1 MPQRLPEDRC
11 RRGNFIT
18 VPAPAASAHLDAF
31 MPVFAQATGLTL
43 DSPADLYAA
52 SVTHWRT
59 FWRCL
64 AAWAGPDLGWSGSL
78 DPVCEGQDCER
89 AQFFPALRLNYAA
102 SLLSPH
108 IAPDEAYALTDCRV
122 DGTRT
127 RWTRGALRAEVARV
141 ADALSSLGIREGDRV
156 VALVRN
162 DASAVIV
169 ALATLSVGAIL
180 STASPDMGVD
190 ALAERF
196 APLRPH
202 LLLAHAALRTCDA
215 GEPLPDKLAALVHR
229 LPGLRALVRL
239 DGDPLAAPCLQL
251 SLEALAARGDPE
263 RWVWRDFGFN
273 HPLFILFSSGTT
285 GRPKCIVHGA
295 GGSLIEHLKEHRLH
309 TGLHSGD
316 RMYFHTTCGWMMWHW
331 QLSALASGVEIVTCD
346 APVASASTLWS
357 LVARERVTV
366 FGTSPAYLRLSQE
379 AGLSPARAFD
389 LGALRA
395 ILSTGAILHDAQ
407 FDWVRE
413 QVGPV
418 PLQSISGGTDIL
430 GCFVLGHP
438 RLPVQRGESTCRS
451 LGLDVQA
458 WQGGAQ
464 ASGVGQL
471 VCVNPFPSR
480 PLGFF
485 GDPEGKAFHAAYF
498 TANPGV
504 WTHGDLIEFTSS
516 GGARLHGRCDGVL
529 NVRGIKVMPAEI
541 CRVLQDD
548 PAVRACMVVEW
559 AGDPPGMMALLELRE
574 DAREPQA
581 PRAARLRRE
590 IARRLSPAHVPDR
603 IVCVTEL
610 PLTHSGKLS
619 EAAARCAVNGLP
631 VPNQSALRNPQCL
644 DDLRAQALQHGGA
657 RTRETRAL
665 DDLTGAPLEARLQA
679 LWCEELGLD
688 HVGLDDH
695 FLEIGGNSLQA
706 AVIVVRLEQMTGRHL
721 PLATLL
727 QAPTVRALAAVAR
740 AQEPAAALS
749 PLVTLREGSG
759 PPLIL
764 VHGLSG
770 TVMECGALVEALC
783 TRRPVLGLH
792 AQGLDGEAAP
802 HERVEAMAAHYVE
815 ALRRERPGERYALC
829 GFSFGGLVALEMAR
843 LLASQGERVDLLC
856 LLDPYLRREVLP
868 ALRPWHR
875 ARHAVAKWRCLEPP
889 QRRAYLSALWTRL
902 RDTVRGHVQAARPAF
917 ERPPGMGDA
926 HWRVMQALARALQAY
941 RPEPYTAG
949 PVLFVRAREPLDG
962 YFDPMPVW
970 RRVLRAGLRVVTVR
984 GGHLALVRAQG
995 AAVAAVIDAA
1005 LASQPEC
1012 ARRDGDREGRTPPP
1026 EAVHAAGV

>member
-1 MPQRLPEDRC
+1 MPRRPSEDL
-11 RRGNFIT
+11 T
-18 VPAPAASAHLDAF
+18 AF
-31 MPVFAQATGLTL
+31 VQVFAQATGLAL
-43 DSPADLYAA
+43 DSPADLQAA

-64 AAWAGPDLGWSGSL
+64 AAWAGPALGWSGAL
-78 DPVCEGQDCER
+78 DPVCVGQDGEH

-102 SLLSPH
+102 SLLSAA
-108 IAPDEAYALTDCRV
+108 IAPDETYALTDCRA
-122 DGTRT
+122 DGTRV

-141 ADALSSLGIREGDRV
+141 ADALCDLGIGEGDRV
-156 VALVRN
+156 VALIRN

-169 ALATLSVGAIL
+169 ALATLSVGATL

-196 APLRPH
+196 APLRPL
-202 LLLAHAALRTCDA
+202 LLLAHAALRTGDA
-215 GEPLPDKLAALVHR
+215 GEPLPDKVAALVQR
-229 LPGLRALVRL
+229 LPDLRALVRL
-239 DGDPLAAPCLQL
+239 DGEPVVAPCLQL
-251 SLEALAARGDPE
+251 TLDQLAKRGDPAG
-263 RWVWRDFGFN
+263 WVWRDFGFN

-309 TGLHSGD
+309 TGLHPGD

-346 APVASASTLWS
+346 APVASATTLWA

-413 QVGPV
+413 HVGPL

-438 RLPVQRGESTCRS
+438 QLPVRRGESTCRS
-451 LGLDVQA
+451 LAMDVQA
-458 WQGGAQ
+458 WQDGAQ
-464 ASGVGQL
+464 AAGVGQL

-485 GDPEGKAFHAAYF
+485 DDPQGTAFHAAYF

-504 WTHGDLIEFTSS
+504 WTHGDLIEFTPS
-516 GGARLHGRCDGVL
+516 GGARLHGRCDGVI

-559 AGDPPGMMALLELRE
+559 SEDPPGMMALLELRE
-574 DAREPQA
+574 DAREPEA
-581 PRAARLRRE
+581 ARAARLRRE

-603 IVCVTEL
+603 IVCVPEL
-610 PLTHSGKLS
+610 PITHSGKLS

-631 VPNQSALRNPQCL
+631 VPNRCALRNPQCL
-644 DDLRAQALQHGGA
+644 DDLRTQALQHGG
-657 RTRETRAL
+657 TRAREAGARE
-665 DDLTGAPLEARLQA
+665 DLSDAPLEARLQA

-706 AVIVVRLEQMTGRHL
+706 AVIIVRLEQMTGRKL

-727 QAPTVRALAAVAR
+727 QAPTVRALAAAVR
-740 AQEPAAALS
+740 ALALATAPS
-749 PLVTLREGSG
+749 PLVTLVTLREGYG
-759 PPLIL
+759 QPLVL

-770 TVMECGALVEALC
+770 TVMECGALVQALR

-792 AQGLDGEAAP
+792 AQGLEGETAP
-802 HERVEAMAAHYVE
+802 HERVEAMADHYVQP
-815 ALRRERPGERYALC
+815 LRRERPGERYALC
-829 GFSFGGLVALEMAR
+829 GFSFGGLIALEMAR
-843 LLASQGERVDLLC
+843 LLALGGERVDLLC
-856 LLDPYLRREVLP
+856 LLDPYLHREVLP
-868 ALRPWHR
+868 VLRPWHL
-875 ARHAVAKWRCLEPP
+875 ARHAVAKLRCLEPAK
-889 QRRAYLSALWTRL
+889 RRAYLAALWTRF
-902 RDTVRGHVQAARPAF
+902 RDAVRGHAQAAANAF
-917 ERPPGMGDA
+917 ERPPEMGDA
-926 HWRVMQALARALQAY
+926 HWAVMQALVRALNAY
-941 RPEPYTAG
+941 RPAPYTAG
-949 PVLFVRAREPLDG
+949 PVLFVRARVPLDG

-984 GGHLALVRAQG
+984 GDHLALVRAQG
-995 AAVAAVIDAA
+995 VAVAAVIDEA
-1005 LASQPEC
+1005 LVRPSEGETRAQVTQAC
-1012 ARRDGDREGRTPPP
+1012 A
-1026 EAVHAAGV
+1026 

>member
-1 MPQRLPEDRC
+1 MPRRLPEDRC
-11 RRGNFIT
+11 YRGDAIQ
-18 VPAPAASAHLDAF
+18 VPAPATWAHLTAF
-31 MPVFAQATGLTL
+31 AQMFAQATGLAL
-43 DSPADLYAA
+43 DSPADLQAA
-52 SVTHWRT
+52 SVAHWRT

-64 AAWAGPDLGWSGSL
+64 AAWAGPDLGWSGAL
-78 DPVCEGQDCER
+78 DPVCEGQDCEH

-102 SLLSPH
+102 SLLSPG
-108 IAPDEAYALTDCRV
+108 IAPDEAYALTDCRA
-122 DGTRT
+122 DGTRN
-127 RWTRGALRAEVARV
+127 RWTRGALRAEVVRV
-141 ADALSSLGIREGDRV
+141 ADALSDLGIGEGDRV

-162 DASAVIV
+162 DARAVIV
-169 ALATLSVGAIL
+169 ALATLSVGATL

-190 ALAERF
+190 TLAERF
-196 APLRPH
+196 APLRPP
-202 LLLAHAALRTCDA
+202 LLLAHAALRTCEA

-229 LPGLRALVRL
+229 LPDLRALVRL
-239 DGDPLAAPCLQL
+239 DGEPLVVSCLQL
-251 SLEALAARGDPE
+251 TLDELAMRGDPA

-273 HPLFILFSSGTT
+273 HPLLILFSSGTT

-309 TGLHSGD
+309 TGLHPGD

-379 AGLSPARAFD
+379 AGLSPACAFD

-395 ILSTGAILHDAQ
+395 ILSTGAILHDTQ

-413 QVGPV
+413 HVGPL

-438 RLPVQRGESTCRS
+438 QLPVRRGESTCRS
-451 LGLDVQA
+451 LGMDVQA

-464 ASGVGQL
+464 TSGVGQL

-485 GDPEGKAFHAAYF
+485 GDPEGTAFHAAYF

-504 WTHGDLIEFTSS
+504 WTHGDLIEFTPS
-516 GGARLHGRCDGVL
+516 GGARLHGRCDGVM

-559 AGDPPGMMALLELRE
+559 AGDLPGMMALLELHE
-574 DAREPQA
+574 DAQEPQA
-581 PRAARLRRE
+581 ARAARLRRE
-590 IARRLSPAHVPDR
+590 IARRISPAHVPDR
-603 IVCVTEL
+603 IVCVPEL

-631 VPNQSALRNPQCL
+631 VANRSALSNPQCL
-644 DDLRAQALQHGGA
+644 DALRAQALQHGG
-657 RTRETRAL
+657 TRAREAGTRV
-665 DDLTGAPLEARLQA
+665 DLTDAPLEARLQA

-706 AVIVVRLEQMTGRHL
+706 AVIVVRLEQITGRNL

-740 AQEPAAALS
+740 GLEPAAPLS

-770 TVMECGALVEALC
+770 TVMECGALVEALR

-802 HERVEAMAAHYVE
+802 HERVEAMAAHYVQ

-843 LLASQGERVDLLC
+843 LLAGEGEWVDLLC

-875 ARHAVAKWRCLEPP
+875 ARHAVAKLRCLEPA
-889 QRRAYLSALWTRL
+889 QRRAYLAALWSRL
-902 RDTVRGHVQAARPAF
+902 RDAVRGRVRAAASGF

-926 HWRVMQALARALQAY
+926 HWRVMQALVRALQGY
-941 RPEPYTAG
+941 RPAPYTAG
-949 PVLFVRAREPLDG
+949 PVLFIRARVPLDG

-970 RRVLRAGLRVVTVR
+970 RRVLRAGLRVVTVPCA
-984 GGHLALVRAQG
+984 HLALVRAQG
-995 AAVAAVIDAA
+995 AVVAAVIDEA
-1005 LASQPEC
+1005 LARPS
-1012 ARRDGDREGRTPPP
+1012 AGVLRDEGCTPPP
-1026 EAVHAAGV
+1026 ETVNVAGA

>member
-1 MPQRLPEDRC
+1 MPQRLPEARC
-11 RRGNFIT
+11 RRGNLT
-18 VPAPAASAHLDAF
+18 VVPSPAAAAHLTAF
-31 MPVFAQATGLTL
+31 VRVFAQATGLAL
-43 DSPADLYAA
+43 DSPADLQAA

-64 AAWAGPDLGWSGSL
+64 AAWAGPDLGWSGSV

-102 SLLSPH
+102 SLLSPC
-108 IAPDEAYALTDCRV
+108 IAPDAAYALTDCRA
-122 DGTRT
+122 DGTRV

-141 ADALSSLGIREGDRV
+141 ADALSGLGIGEGDRV

-162 DASAVIV
+162 DARAVIV
-169 ALATLSVGAIL
+169 ALATLSVGATL

-196 APLRPH
+196 APLRPR
-202 LLLAHAALRTCDA
+202 LLLAHAALRIGDA
-215 GEPLPDKLAALVHR
+215 GEPLPDKLAALVQK
-229 LPGLRALVRL
+229 LPDLRALVRL
-239 DGDPLAAPCLQL
+239 DGEPVIAAACTQLTLAELT
-251 SLEALAARGDPE
+251 ARGDPT

-309 TGLHSGD
+309 TGLHPGD
-316 RMYFHTTCGWMMWHW
+316 RMYFHTTCGWMMWNW

-379 AGLSPARAFD
+379 AGLSPAREFD

-407 FDWVRE
+407 FDWARE
-413 QVGPV
+413 HVGPL

-438 RLPVQRGESTCRS
+438 QLPVQRGESTCRS
-451 LGLDVQA
+451 LAMDVQA
-458 WQGGAQ
+458 WQDGAQ
-464 ASGVGQL
+464 APGVGQL

-485 GDPEGKAFHAAYF
+485 GDPEGTAFHAAYF
-498 TANPGV
+498 TANPSV
-504 WTHGDLIEFTSS
+504 WTHGDLIEFTPS

-541 CRVLQDD
+541 CRVLQGD
-548 PAVRACMVVEW
+548 PAVRACMVVAW

-574 DAREPQA
+574 GAREPQA
-581 PRAARLRRE
+581 ARAARLRRE
-590 IARRLSPAHVPDR
+590 IARRISPAHVPDR
-603 IVCVTEL
+603 IVCVPEL

-631 VPNQSALRNPQCL
+631 VPNRSALRNPQCL
-644 DDLRAQALQHGGA
+644 DALRAQALQHGG
-657 RTRETRAL
+657 TRAREASAR
-665 DDLTGAPLEARLQA
+665 DDLSDAPLEARLQA

-706 AVIVVRLEQMTGRHL
+706 AVMMVRLEQMTGRSL

-727 QAPTVRALAAVAR
+727 QAPTVRALGAAVRSVAL
-740 AQEPAAALS
+740 AAPLS

-770 TVMECGALVEALC
+770 TVMECGALVEALR

-802 HERVEAMAAHYVE
+802 HACVQDMAAHYVQT
-815 ALRRERPGERYALC
+815 LRRERPGERCALC

-843 LLASQGERVDLLC
+843 LLAFEGDGVDLLC
-856 LLDPYLRREVLP
+856 LLDPYLRRDVRTV
-868 ALRPWHR
+868 LRPWHW
-875 ARHAVAKWRCLEPP
+875 ARHAVAKLRCLEPA
-889 QRRAYLSALWTRL
+889 QRRAYLVALWTRL
-902 RDTVRGHVQAARPAF
+902 RDAVRRHARAPAPVLD
-917 ERPPGMGDA
+917 RPFGMGDA
-926 HWRVMQALARALQAY
+926 HWRVMQALTRALQGY
-941 RPEPYTAG
+941 RPAPYTAG
-949 PVLFVRAREPLDG
+949 PVLLVRARVPLDG

-984 GGHLALVRAQG
+984 GDHLALVRAQG
-995 AAVAAVIDAA
+995 PVVAAVIDEA
-1005 LASQPEC
+1005 LARPSERG
-1012 ARRDGDREGRTPPP
+1012 ARAPV
-1026 EAVHAAGV
+1026 AQVCVW